1 MKLKPLGDRVVV
13 KMLEAEEK
21 TKGGIVLPGQAKE
34 EPQIAEVV
42 SVGPG
47 EVHDGKKTEMH
58 IKAGDKVLFPKY
70 LGVEVKF
77 EGEEYLVLSQK
88 DIFAVV
94 E

>member
-13 KMLEAEEK
+13 QMLEAEEK

-34 EPQIAEVV
+34 EPQIAEVLA
-42 SVGPG
+42 VGPG
-47 EVHDGKKTEMH
+47 EVQDGKKVEMH
-58 IKAGDKVLFPKY
+58 IKVGDKVLFPKY
-70 LGVEVKF
+70 LGVDVKF
-77 EGEEYLVLSQK
+77 DGEDYLVLSQK

>member
-21 TKGGIVLPGQAKE
+21 TRGGIVLPGQAKE
-34 EPQIAEVV
+34 EPQIAEVLA
-42 SVGPG
+42 VGPG
-47 EVHDGKKTEMH
+47 EVHDGKKVEMH
-58 IKAGDKVLFPKY
+58 IKVGDKVLFPKY
-70 LGVEVKF
+70 LGMDVKF
-77 EGEEYLVLSQK
+77 EGEDYLVLSQK